1 MRRSDTG
8 DSAGRLRLNRPAGG
22 GERDSLLGRL
32 GFGVAASAFCVL
44 AAAGL
49 TPGRAFAAPQ
59 RIDVRGTLDSSLRT
73 EIQQAIGTPA
83 TAPTSRL
90 EADRR
95 AREAGETAIAVL
107 RSEGYYDYVV
117 EPGIGDGDQPQG
129 FVTVTPGPRS
139 KIAQPHIEWAGAP
152 PDPKIAA
159 VAQRAMTIKPG
170 DPGRAVDIIAAE
182 GRIVAAL
189 RESGFADATAQP
201 REVVVDH
208 ADFTVQPAFRIA
220 AGDLVHLGDVEVIT
234 HGRTNPKWVAR
245 LAPWRV
251 GDPYRPKSVAELERR
266 LLDSGVYDRVT
277 VSLAPAEQAVK
288 GQRPVIVSLSDRPKG
303 TLELGAS
310 YSTGEGIG
318 VDSRW
323 ILYNRLGRGDTLT
336 NIFRIAQIDSR
347 LQSQLALPDWR
358 RPEQTLKLTAALYR
372 DDTPAYLD
380 YGGGISAD
388 LTRRFGKTSF
398 LTYGLSLDATETNEK
413 EAANFI
419 ALNHQRKLATLGGL
433 VAFAVDRSNDPLDPT
448 SGWRL
453 DARVEPRA
461 SIGNGSIVYLKAQ
474 AQVSAYLPLG
484 ATAGTVI
491 AGRIKLGEIAGGDI
505 PLVPAQ
511 DRFYAGGGGS
521 VRGYAYQA
529 VGPRY
534 ADNTPEGG
542 LSLFESSIEVR
553 QRVTQRWGVVGF
565 IDAGAVGTNLA
576 PDFAHPEVGVGV
588 GLRYNLGFGP
598 IRLDIATPLTRRH
611 GDGFIQL
618 YLSIG
623 QSF

>member
-1 MRRSDTG
+1 V
-8 DSAGRLRLNRPAGG
+8 
-22 GERDSLLGRL
+22 
-32 GFGVAASAFCVL
+32 VAA
-44 AAAGL
+44 L
-49 TPGRAFAAPQ
+49 TPGRALAAAQ
-59 RIDVRGTLDSSLRT
+59 RIEVRGTLDASLRS
-73 EIQQAIGTPA
+73 EIQQAIGTAA

-90 EADRR
+90 EASRR
-95 AREAGETAIAVL
+95 AHEAGETAIAVL

-129 FVTVTPGPRS
+129 FVTNTPGPRS
-139 KIAQPHIEWAGAP
+139 KIAQPHIEWQGAP
-152 PDPKIAA
+152 PDPKVAA
-159 VAQRAMTIKPG
+159 AAESAMKLKPG
-170 DPGRAVDIIAAE
+170 DPGRAIDIIAAE

-189 RESGFADATAQP
+189 RESGFADATAEP

-234 HGRTNPKWVAR
+234 HGRTNPKWVAH

-277 VSLAPAEQAVK
+277 VSLAPADQAVK
-288 GQRPVIVSLSDRPKG
+288 GERPVIVSLADRPKG
-303 TLELGAS
+303 TLELGGS
-310 YSTGEGIG
+310 YSTDEGIG

-347 LQSQLALPDWR
+347 LQSQLALPDWM

-372 DDTPAYLD
+372 EDTPAYLD
-380 YGGGISAD
+380 YGVGVSGD
-388 LTRRFGKTSF
+388 LTRRYGKTSF
-398 LTYGLSLDATETNEK
+398 LTYGLSLDATETDEK
-413 EAANFI
+413 EEANFI

-461 SIGNGSIVYLKAQ
+461 SVGDGPIVYLKAQ
-474 AQVSAYLPLG
+474 AQVSAYLPLTS
-484 ATAGTVI
+484 ATVI

-521 VRGYAYQA
+521 VRGYGYQD

-534 ADNTPEGG
+534 PDNTPEGG

-553 QRVTQRWGVVGF
+553 QKVTDRWGVVGF
-565 IDAGAVGTNLA
+565 VDAGAVGTNVA

-588 GLRYNLGFGP
+588 GVRYNLGFGP
-598 IRLDIATPLTRRH
+598 IRLDIATPLNRRE
-611 GDGFIQL
+611 GDGIIQL